1 MDQDLSLY
9 FKLSTRLHRAH
20 VDDLLVI
27 ANTRSQLRRLAEHT
41 PYPRLQRQIGLV
53 LMDSPG
59 DLTGTN

>member
-9 FKLSTRLHRAH
+9 FKLATRLHRAEEN
-20 VDDLLVI
+20 DMLVI

-59 DLTGTN
+59 DMVGTN